1 MPSFRQARKSSAK
14 SSAPRQSNPSP
25 KVLEVPPKVP
35 SAEAPTSISAEVVLT
50 LVHKFYSLNRRI
62 VEDTVDSHDIYVRP
76 IKKIFLTFIN
86 GHRNMLQFI
95 RDIYRMPNVEQN
107 GQYLTS
113 VLGLV
118 VFGSNAETYSKIF
131 VESDFYLYCAFVG
144 EMKRRCV
151 GFEDI
156 RNYNQLMND
165 AKKEVGIAT
174 FNAMMAIF

>member
-1 MPSFRQARKSSAK
+1 MPSFRQARKSSSK
-14 SSAPRQSNPSP
+14 SSAPIESNQSLSDVDVNATVRRFYQLNSSIVKDRMDCFDLYVNPIRMLFS
-25 KVLEVPPKVP
+25 
-35 SAEAPTSISAEVVLT
+35 
-50 LVHKFYSLNRRI
+50 
-62 VEDTVDSHDIYVRP
+62 
-76 IKKIFLTFIN
+76 TFVN

>member
-25 KVLEVPPKVP
+25 KVLEVP
-35 SAEAPTSISAEVVLT
+35 EAPTSISAEVVVK

-113 VLGLV
+113 VMVLV
-118 VFGSNAETYSKIF
+118 MFDLYAELYSKIF
-131 VESDFYLYCAFVG
+131 VESDFYLYCGFVA

-151 GFEDI
+151 GFTDI
-156 RNYNQLMND
+156 RSYNQHMQNV
-165 AKKEVGIAT
+165 KEEVGIAT